1 MLNRR
6 FLSMLGAIAI
16 ILVIPLIFM
25 QFSEEVNWS
34 IFDFV
39 IAGSLLF
46 STALVLELIFRKVKL
61 NKLRIAFSL
70 LLFIVILL
78 VWVELA
84 VGLFNTPFAG
94 S

>member
-6 FLSMLGAIAI
+6 FFSMLGAIAI

-25 QFSEEVNWS
+25 QLSEEVNWS